1 MKSRTSGYERVETRD
16 DDDFNFEVKIEDKRE
31 IIHHRRLAW
40 MIGSFVVLLIIGSL
54 FAWRDSQVGVQISF
68 ILFYFIYLCRSYFEL
83 PTHIILTLKLS
94 SKKKKITSSAVL
106 WDGKTSLNTL
116 FAADEG

>member
-54 FAWRDSQVGVQISF
+54 FAWRDSQVGVRISF
-68 ILFYFIYLCRSYFEL
+68 LFFSFLLFICIARILSCQH
-83 PTHIILTLKLS
+83 TS
-94 SKKKKITSSAVL
+94 SLHSSFLQKKKKKSRR
-106 WDGKTSLNTL
+106 WL
-116 FAADEG
+116 FCGMAKQV